1 MFKGL
6 LLFTKY
12 SSKKNQLIFYLL
24 QFLILVNSLFQLLAV
39 LSVGPLVA
47 ILANYDVANLNYM
60 KKIIELIS
68 FLGISLE
75 GGSLLKVFSFFVLV
89 SFIITNVLT
98 ALIYSIQQI
107 LSQKI
112 NLEISKNIV
121 ENFFYQ
127 SSSEGAKK
135 NAFYYKSLIEKE
147 LNQVISYVVMPLS
160 DLNSKIFPLIL
171 ILIGLVTINP
181 QATMF
186 VFIFLITGYFITF
199 MVIKKR
205 LTTNSDLISKF
216 GIINTRITDDLFKS
230 FKESKVFNFE
240 KYLIN
245 TSLYYRKKY
254 NNSVALNLILH
265 NIPKHFFEIIA
276 IFIVLT
282 IIYFFSM
289 TSDPSLSL
297 PLLAIYITAG
307 YKIMPSLQSILFAIS
322 SIRGAQRSLDNIFK
336 VLKKRNTKKNKTV
349 FNKIEKIDIK
359 NFSYSYGK
367 NYLFENCN
375 ISLKKNS
382 VIGVFGE
389 SGIGKSTLVDILL
402 GFKEINKGQFFIN
415 EKKINQQKT
424 NIMIQTSIVP
434 QNIFL
439 MNEKLI
445 DNITFKKAL
454 TKYEYEKVLTI
465 LKKLYLKNFHKENTI
480 INKEIKEFGRNL
492 SGGQIQRLGIARAMF
507 KDSQI
512 VILDEFTSAL
522 DKKNEKLILKNLKYF
537 FKDKIVILISHQK
550 NVLEKCDIVYEIKD
564 KKIKK
569 IN

>member
-12 SSKKNQLIFYLL
+12 SSKKNQSIFYLL
-24 QFLILVNSLFQLLAV
+24 QFLILINSVFQLLAV

-47 ILANYDVANLNYM
+47 ILANYDVANLDYM

-112 NLEISKNIV
+112 NLEISKNVV

-160 DLNSKIFPLIL
+160 DLNSKVFPLIL
-171 ILIGLVTINP
+171 ILIGLITINP

-216 GIINTRITDDLFKS
+216 GIINTKITDDLFKS

-245 TSLYYRKKY
+245 NSLYYRKKY
-254 NNSVALNLILH
+254 N
-265 NIPKHFFEIIA
+265 
-276 IFIVLT
+276 
-282 IIYFFSM
+282 
-289 TSDPSLSL
+289 
-297 PLLAIYITAG
+297 
-307 YKIMPSLQSILFAIS
+307 IS
-322 SIRGAQRSLDNIFK
+322 SQCKRLFYDISWNKRGC
-336 VLKKRNTKKNKTV
+336 KKC
-349 FNKIEKIDIK
+349 
-359 NFSYSYGK
+359 S
-367 NYLFENCN
+367 
-375 ISLKKNS
+375 NS
-382 VIGVFGE
+382 IWRRCCRTG
-389 SGIGKSTLVDILL
+389 
-402 GFKEINKGQFFIN
+402 
-415 EKKINQQKT
+415 KIN
-424 NIMIQTSIVP
+424 S
-434 QNIFL
+434 
-439 MNEKLI
+439 
-445 DNITFKKAL
+445 
-454 TKYEYEKVLTI
+454 
-465 LKKLYLKNFHKENTI
+465 
-480 INKEIKEFGRNL
+480 
-492 SGGQIQRLGIARAMF
+492 
-507 KDSQI
+507 
-512 VILDEFTSAL
+512 
-522 DKKNEKLILKNLKYF
+522 
-537 FKDKIVILISHQK
+537 
-550 NVLEKCDIVYEIKD
+550 
-564 KKIKK
+564 
-569 IN
+569 